1 MPELVAVVIAFG
13 AGVLVAS
20 GIWMAGIKRA
30 AERGVDRAF
39 SEAVIR
45 ILKEK
50 EKE

>member
-13 AGVLVAS
+13 AGLLVAS
-20 GIWMAGIKRA
+20 GIWLAAVKRD

-39 SEAVIR
+39 TEAVIR

-50 EKE
+50 E